1 MGDKRQITGTYCVSM
16 TGVFLPLQIIYQGK
30 TKRCHPKQV
39 KFLDGF
45 HVTQTENH
53 WSNEKVHLAYL
64 KKTVIP
70 YIEKVRKTI
79 VTQTENHWSNE
90 KVHLAYLKK
99 TVISYIE
106 KVRKT
111 MNLKEDQK
119 ALLIYDVFRGKTTGA
134 VTDTL

>member
-39 KFLDGF
+39 KFPDGF

-53 WSNEKVHLAYL
+53 WSNEKVHLVYL

-70 YIEKVRKTI
+70 YIEKVRKT
-79 VTQTENHWSNE
+79 
-90 KVHLAYLKK
+90 
-99 TVISYIE
+99 
-106 KVRKT
+106 
-111 MNLKEDQK
+111 MNLQEDQK
-119 ALLIYDVFRGKTTGA
+119 ALLVYDVFRGKTTGA